1 MKKATAK
8 LISITVMMII
18 SLCLMTVSSYAYLV
32 LSSSPAVSGVS
43 VTVGGSDTIKLA
55 KNITKELE
63 TGEIINIPG
72 YFDDTLSLEIA
83 DDLKALQPVSTT
95 DGLTWF
101 IPQNI
106 QNKTYTYTPGMLSE
120 EEKGQDTEKE
130 FIYDAQLE
138 YGNLPA
144 DAETEAKGSYIYYDF
159 WVVSP
164 SRDCVLRVSTGNNE
178 GSYVISAPTVIK
190 EGETYSL
197 NLESNNAASYAR
209 VGFLVN
215 EEVQTDNAVMEQ
227 YVSQPQYNEAYKK
240 LKGIYAAKGEQASVD
255 SNTKFTVY
263 EPNCDW
269 HPVQT
274 GLGLNTGIGQMT
286 AEMSNGDYIFTYPLH
301 KIGNIHILGDLK
313 YSVTAQRTPQW
324 TTVDGEPFIYRQ
336 FEYFLEFM
344 GDSIDDY
351 TEEEILNKFCNSW
364 MNGYYGKY
372 LTMGKF
378 VTKTSELYAAART
391 AQNLQE
397 YIPQSELQTLGSSGA
412 TEDVDIVYL
421 ERNVPQRIRMF
432 VYLEGQDVD
441 CISSNSVKDLIVH
454 LELAGGNI

>member
-1 MKKATAK
+1 MRKATAK
-8 LISITVMMII
+8 LISITIMMII

-32 LSSSPAVSGVS
+32 LSNNPAVSGVS

-55 KNITKELE
+55 QNITKELE
-63 TGEIINIPG
+63 TGEIVNIPG
-72 YFDDTLSLEIA
+72 YFDNTVSLEIEGN
-83 DDLKALQPVSTT
+83 LKPLQPVSTT

-101 IPQNI
+101 IPEKI
-106 QNKTYTYTPGMLSE
+106 QNKTYTYTPGVISE
-120 EEKGQDTEKE
+120 EERDQDTQKE
-130 FIYDAQLE
+130 FIYDSSLE

-144 DAETEAKGSYIYYDF
+144 DAETEANGSYIYYDF

-164 SRDCVLRVSTGNNE
+164 SKDCVLRVSTGNNE
-178 GSYVISAPTVIK
+178 GSYVISAPVVVK
-190 EGETYSL
+190 EGDSYKL
-197 NLESNNAASYAR
+197 NIESNNAASYAR

-215 EEVQTDNAVMEQ
+215 DEVQTDNDTMTE
-227 YVSQPQYNEAYKK
+227 YVNQPQYNEAYKK
-240 LKGIYAAKGEQASVD
+240 LKGNYTVKGEQPSVD
-255 SNTKFTVY
+255 SETKFTVY

-274 GLGLNTGIGQMT
+274 GMGVNNGIGYMT
-286 AEMSNGDYIFTYPLH
+286 AEMSDGDYIFTYPLH
-301 KIGNIHILGDLK
+301 KIANIHILGDLK

-324 TTVDGEPFIYRQ
+324 TMVNDEPYICQ
-336 FEYFLEFM
+336 LFETFLDFM
-344 GDSIDDY
+344 GDKVDDF
-351 TEEEILNKFCNSW
+351 TEEEIQQKFYDNW
-364 MNGYYGKY
+364 LNGYYGKY

-378 VTKTSELYAAART
+378 VTKTSALYAAAEDS
-391 AQNLQE
+391 QSLQE
-397 YIPQSELQTLGSSGA
+397 YVPQDKLETLGSSGA
-412 TEDVDIVYL
+412 TEDIDIVYL